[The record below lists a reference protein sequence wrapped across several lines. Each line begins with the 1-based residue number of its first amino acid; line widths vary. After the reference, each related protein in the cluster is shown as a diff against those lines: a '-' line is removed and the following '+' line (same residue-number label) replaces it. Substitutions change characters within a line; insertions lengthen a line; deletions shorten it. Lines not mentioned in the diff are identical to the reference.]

1 LKPSKRGEYLK
12 ERKLED
18 GTPVCI
24 TCSKKMKAVKVT
36 ISGTEARAWRCS
48 KCGEE
53 IIHPEDAQL
62 ALILA
67 QLKEGVEVRVGILN
81 EAPYVRFPKDFNHI
95 IHKGDVVSIILETEN
110 DIRLKV
116 RHPETT

>member
-1 LKPSKRGEYLK
+1 MK
-12 ERKLED
+12 ERKLEN
-18 GTPVCI
+18 GMPVCV
-24 TCSKKMKAVKVT
+24 TCGKKMKTAKVT
-36 ISGTEARAWRCS
+36 ISGNDVRAWRCS

-67 QLKEGVEVRVGILN
+67 QLKEGVEVKVGMLN
-81 EAPYVRFPKDFNHI
+81 EAPYVRFPKDFGHL
-95 IHKGDVVSIILETEN
+95 IHKGDIVSIFLETAN

-116 RHPETT
+116 KHPETG